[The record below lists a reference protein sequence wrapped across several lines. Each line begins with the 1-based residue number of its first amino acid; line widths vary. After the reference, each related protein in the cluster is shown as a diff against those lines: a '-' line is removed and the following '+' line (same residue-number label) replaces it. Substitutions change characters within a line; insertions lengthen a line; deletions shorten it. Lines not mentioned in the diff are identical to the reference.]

1 MLTSRYKLSV
11 YTHTH
16 TYTRNTHA
24 THTYTSDTHT
34 HIHTHTYTRTYTHK
48 HIHTQHAQTGV
59 SSVLGLSPAVLGML
73 RHQSSHPLLL
83 PSLKMAA

>member
-1 MLTSRYKLSV
+1 MHMSTPPVLCNTTYET
-11 YTHTH
+11 YTH
-16 TYTRNTHA
+16 A
-24 THTYTSDTHT
+24 C
-34 HIHTHTYTRTYTHK
+34 TYTRTYTHK